1 MCQLMKPLGCIFLR
15 LVHKYA
21 LKDWSCA
28 CCCVELR
35 PATPKNTKASS
46 SKAKPKKRKP
56 KASAKGAPKPKAQ
69 RRNGGEEE
77 EGAPKK
83 THCAVPPATGQVL
96 KEIANASA
104 EAGQWENKLK
114 ESNVPNPES
123 SKSRSL
129 DLRCVY
135 ASVTCCD
142 PGGRA

>member
-56 KASAKGAPKPKAQ
+56 KASAKGAPKPKAAAKDATEVKKKKARQ
-69 RRNGGEEE
+69 
-77 EGAPKK
+77 KK
-83 THCAVPPATGQVL
+83 TTLHRPASNRTR
-96 KEIANASA
+96 
-104 EAGQWENKLK
+104 AGSQGDRK
-114 ESNVPNPES
+114 
-123 SKSRSL
+123 R
-129 DLRCVY
+129 
-135 ASVTCCD
+135 
-142 PGGRA
+142 